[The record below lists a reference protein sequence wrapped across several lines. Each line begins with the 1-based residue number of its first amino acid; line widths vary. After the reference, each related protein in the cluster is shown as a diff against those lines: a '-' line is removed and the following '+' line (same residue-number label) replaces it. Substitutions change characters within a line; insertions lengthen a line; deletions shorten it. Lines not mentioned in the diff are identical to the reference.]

1 MNDYDLPKDEQRLVD
16 DIDRDVMIPV
26 ADFTAR
32 KKQLEAYARHTLNK
46 TRNINIRLSERDVHR
61 LKTRAAE
68 EGLPYQTYAAS
79 LLHKATR

>member
-1 MNDYDLPKDEQRLVD
+1 MNDYDLPHNEQQLLD
-16 DIDRDVMIPV
+16 DFEQDMLST
-26 ADFTAR
+26 ATDFPAR
-32 KKQLEAYARHTLNK
+32 KQEVESYARHTLNK

>member
-1 MNDYDLPKDEQRLVD
+1 MNDYDLPQDEQQLLD
-16 DIDRDVMIPV
+16 DFEQDMLNTAP
-26 ADFTAR
+26 DFLAR
-32 KKQLEAYARHTLNK
+32 KQQVQSYARHTLNK

>member
-1 MNDYDLPKDEQRLVD
+1 MNDYDLPKDEQQLID
-16 DIDRDVMIPV
+16 DIERGVLKPI
-26 ADFTAR
+26 ADFTTR
-32 KKQLEAYARHTLNK
+32 KKQLETYARHTLNK

>member
-1 MNDYDLPKDEQRLVD
+1 MNDYDLPQDEQQLVE
-16 DIDRDVMIPV
+16 DIERGVLTP
-26 ADFTAR
+26 APDFTRRKQEVEACAR
-32 KKQLEAYARHTLNK
+32 QTLNK

-79 LLHKATR
+79 LLHKAMR

>member
-1 MNDYDLPKDEQRLVD
+1 MNDYDLPKDELQLLENVKNNAFY
-16 DIDRDVMIPV
+16 PV
-26 ADFTAR
+26 ADFPVR
-32 KKQLEAYARHTLNK
+32 KKQVESYAHNTLNK